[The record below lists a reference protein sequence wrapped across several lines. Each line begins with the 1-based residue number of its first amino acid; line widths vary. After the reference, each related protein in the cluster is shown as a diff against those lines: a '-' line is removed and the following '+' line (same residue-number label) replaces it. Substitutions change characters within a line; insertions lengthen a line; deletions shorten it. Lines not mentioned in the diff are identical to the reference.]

1 MDPRCNPR
9 LAANYK
15 SPAQIARVVT
25 EAWATANLFCMA
37 CSSDRLGRTIANTRA
52 CDLSCPDCAER
63 YELKSMRR
71 WSDYRVLDS
80 EYHTMIRA
88 IRGDT
93 RPNLLLMHRSDSW
106 YVERL
111 LLIPRFFLAE
121 SIIERRKPLAA
132 TARRAGWVGCNILI
146 GEVPADGRISIIE
159 NRVCVPVK
167 KVRASYERVSPLKDL
182 PIALRGWAL
191 DVLRCVRQLPKR
203 FELSDVYKFESNLHR
218 LHPDNRHIKDKVR
231 QQLQV
236 LRDLGLVRFVGAGRY
251 ESIEA

>member
-1 MDPRCNPR
+1 MDLRCDVG

-25 EAWATANLFCMA
+25 EAWATANLFCAA
-37 CSSDRLGRTIANTRA
+37 CSSDSLTRTLANTRA
-52 CDLSCPDCAER
+52 CDLSCPACAER

-80 EYHTMIRA
+80 EYHTMIRT

-111 LLIPRFFLAE
+111 LLIPRFFFAE
-121 SIIERRKPLAA
+121 SIIERRKPLSP

-146 GEVPADGRISIIE
+146 GEIPADGKIPIIE
-159 NRVCVPVK
+159 NRICVSAER
-167 KVRASYERVSPLKDL
+167 VRASYERVSPLQDL
-182 PIALRGWAL
+182 PTTLRGWTL
-191 DVLRCVRQLPKR
+191 DVLRCVCQLPKC
-203 FELSDVYKFESNLHR
+203 FELSDAYKFESHLR
-218 LHPDNRHIKDKVR
+218 KLHPDNRHIKDKIR

-236 LRDLGLVRFVGAGRY
+236 LRDVGLLKFRGRGRY
-251 ESIEA
+251 ETPS